1 MEIEMKYLVRDREQA
16 DEILDDEIVKSV
28 EDEGSFETIDMY
40 AVYYDTPDQKLTD
53 AGIAV
58 RVRREGEY
66 YVATMK
72 DKGNSIEGMH
82 QRKEINVR
90 LSDEALIK
98 EPDVSIFSE
107 SDAYEQLL
115 EIAGKEKLVPV
126 LSMIFERREVRV
138 DTGDAISM
146 LSFDD
151 GEIKAAGKTLPIME
165 MEIELYS
172 GSVEGL
178 KAYGR
183 KIADKFG
190 LIPEDRSKFARG
202 YALLSS
208 SLPD

>member
-16 DEILDDEIVKSV
+16 DEILNDEIVKTV

-40 AVYYDTPDQKLTD
+40 AVYYDTPDRKLTE
-53 AGIAV
+53 AGIAM
-58 RVRREGEY
+58 RVHREGEY

-82 QRKEINVR
+82 QRKEIKVR
-90 LSDEALIK
+90 LSDEEMIR
-98 EPDVSIFSE
+98 EPDVTIFSE

-115 EIAGKEKLVPV
+115 EIAGKGKLVPV
-126 LSMIFERREVRV
+126 LSMIFERRQVRV

-151 GEIKAAGKTLPIME
+151 GEIKAAGKAIPIME

-172 GSVEGL
+172 GSLDSL
-178 KAYGR
+178 KEYGR

-202 YALLSS
+202 YALLQQEE
-208 SLPD
+208 

>member
-16 DEILDDEIVKSV
+16 DEILNDDIVKTV

-40 AVYYDTPDQKLTD
+40 AVYYDTPDRRLTD
-53 AGIAV
+53 AGIAL
-58 RVRREGEY
+58 RIRREGEY

-82 QRKEINVR
+82 KRKEINVR
-90 LSDEALIK
+90 LSDEKMIH
-98 EPDVSIFSE
+98 EPDVTIFSE

-115 EIAGKEKLVPV
+115 EIAGREKLVPV

-151 GEIKAAGKTLPIME
+151 GEIKAAGKALPIME

-172 GSVEGL
+172 GSVEAL
-178 KAYGR
+178 KEYGKR
-183 KIADKFG
+183 IADKFG
-190 LIPEDRSKFARG
+190 LVAEDRSKFARG
-202 YALLSS
+202 YSLLEGAE
-208 SLPD
+208 

>member
-1 MEIEMKYLVRDREQA
+1 MEIEMKYLVRDRAQA
-16 DEILDDEIVKSV
+16 DEILNDEIVKSV

-40 AVYYDTPDQKLTD
+40 AVYYDTPDRKLTE

-58 RVRREGEY
+58 RVRREGGY

-82 QRKEINVR
+82 KRKEINVR
-90 LSDEALIK
+90 LSDEEMIRK
-98 EPDVSIFSE
+98 PDVTIFSE

-115 EIAGKEKLVPV
+115 DIAGKGKLVPV
-126 LSMIFERREVRV
+126 LSMIFERRQVRV

-151 GEIKAAGKTLPIME
+151 GEIKAGDKALPIME

-172 GSVEGL
+172 GSVDAL
-178 KAYGR
+178 KEYGN
-183 KIADKFG
+183 KIAEKFG
-190 LIPEDRSKFARG
+190 LQAEDRSKFARG
-202 YALLSS
+202 YDLVTR
-208 SLPD
+208 

>member
-1 MEIEMKYLVRDREQA
+1 MEIEMKYLIRDREQA
-16 DEILDDEIVKSV
+16 DEILNDPIVKSV

-40 AVYYDTPDQKLTD
+40 AVYYDTPDRKLTE

-66 YVATMK
+66 YVATVK

-98 EPDVSIFSE
+98 EPDVTIFSE
-107 SDAYEQLL
+107 SDAYEQLV
-115 EIAGKEKLVPV
+115 EIAGKDKLVPV

-151 GEIKAAGKTLPIME
+151 GEIKAGNKAIPIME

-172 GSVEGL
+172 GSVEAL
-178 KAYGR
+178 RDYGEE
-183 KIADKFG
+183 IAEKFD
-190 LIPEDRSKFARG
+190 LVPEDRSKFARG
-202 YALLSS
+202 YALLTETE
-208 SLPD
+208 

>member
-16 DEILDDEIVKSV
+16 DEILNDDIVKTV

-40 AVYYDTPDQKLTD
+40 AIYYDTTDRRLTD
-53 AGIAV
+53 AGIAL
-58 RVRREGEY
+58 RIRREGEY

-82 QRKEINVR
+82 KRKEINVR
-90 LSDEALIK
+90 LSDEKMIN
-98 EPDVSIFSE
+98 EPDVTIFSE

-115 EIAGKEKLVPV
+115 EIAGTGKLVPV

-172 GSVEGL
+172 GSVEAL
-178 KAYGR
+178 KEYGK
-183 KIADKFG
+183 KIAEKFG
-190 LIPEDRSKFARG
+190 LVAEDRSKFARG
-202 YALLSS
+202 YSLLESTE
-208 SLPD
+208 